1 MVSGLLCL
9 KSTGP
14 LKVGLH
20 GCLVTRGHRGH
31 QTSTT
36 HQQVVAR
43 GHEVMCCIQ
52 SLIVLPSMGED
63 VRMRSSPFLHVL
75 LHDPDLL
82 LVLLGVV
89 LDMLPQTAGVSV
101 PLATSNN
108 FTSIRLLKMNKI
120 KLFVYSFKRTYR
132 ILMGLLVFSSVTRV
146 GESLLALF
154 EVLAKEGFLSGVTS
168 VVDLQVLKSGKTSS
182 TPRLFTFERPL
193 SSMDTKVGHEFVL
206 GIEWLVL
213 TTAILENNLL
223 VNISTT

>member
-1 MVSGLLCL
+1 MRSVVSMVSGLLCL

-120 KLFVYSFKRTYR
+120 N
-132 ILMGLLVFSSVTRV
+132 LL
-146 GESLLALF
+146 
-154 EVLAKEGFLSGVTS
+154 
-168 VVDLQVLKSGKTSS
+168 
-182 TPRLFTFERPL
+182 RLFL
-193 SSMDTKVGHEFVL
+193 
-206 GIEWLVL
+206 
-213 TTAILENNLL
+213 
-223 VNISTT
+223 

>member
-1 MVSGLLCL
+1 MVSGLLCF
-9 KSTGP
+9 KSAGP

-43 GHEVMCCIQ
+43 VHEVMCCIQ

-120 KLFVYSFKRTYR
+120 KFF
-132 ILMGLLVFSSVTRV
+132 
-146 GESLLALF
+146 
-154 EVLAKEGFLSGVTS
+154 
-168 VVDLQVLKSGKTSS
+168 
-182 TPRLFTFERPL
+182 RLFL
-193 SSMDTKVGHEFVL
+193 
-206 GIEWLVL
+206 
-213 TTAILENNLL
+213 
-223 VNISTT
+223 